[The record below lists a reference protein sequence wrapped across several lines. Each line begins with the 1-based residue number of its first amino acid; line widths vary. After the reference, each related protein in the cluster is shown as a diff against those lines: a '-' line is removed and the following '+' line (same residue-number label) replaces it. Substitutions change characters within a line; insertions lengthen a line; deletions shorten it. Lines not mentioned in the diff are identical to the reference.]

1 MYWTGYLHDTG
12 HAIQKGL
19 STGLHVLEGA
29 VATYGTLKG
38 AYELAG
44 AMAPYVRGAAALA
57 PAAAL
62 L

>member
-1 MYWTGYLHDTG
+1 MYWTGYLHDAG

-38 AYELAG
+38 AYEIAG
-44 AMAPYVRGAAALA
+44 ALRGAAALA
-57 PAAAL
+57 PAAVL

>member
-1 MYWTGYLHDTG
+1 MYWTGYLHDAG

-38 AYELAG
+38 AYEIAG
-44 AMAPYVRGAAALA
+44 ALRDAAALA
-57 PAAAL
+57 PAAVL